1 MRVRPINIPAL
12 ARMAGYVAVAVLI
25 AAAALHFRGA
35 GPAAPEAEH
44 VSARQSDSL
53 AAELSHCQAIGM
65 AAQDDEA
72 CASAWAENR
81 RRFFT
86 YQPTDYPKLERPS
99 DEKPQ
104 PRPEGQ

>member
-1 MRVRPINIPAL
+1 MRLRPINIPAL
-12 ARMAGYVAVAVLI
+12 ARMAGYVAVAALI

-44 VSARQSDSL
+44 VSAQQSDPL
-53 AAELSHCQAIGM
+53 AAELSHCQSIGM

-72 CASAWAENR
+72 CTSAWAENR

-86 YQPTDYPKLERPS
+86 YQPTNYPQTQSPP
-99 DEKPQ
+99 DQKPHA
-104 PRPEGQ
+104 RPEGQ

>member
-1 MRVRPINIPAL
+1 
-12 ARMAGYVAVAVLI
+12 MAGYVAVGALI

-44 VSARQSDSL
+44 VSAQQSDPL
-53 AAELSHCQAIGM
+53 AAELSHCQSIGM

-72 CASAWAENR
+72 CLSAWAENR

-86 YQPTDYPKLERPS
+86 YQPTSYPQTESPP
-99 DEKPQ
+99 DQKPHA
-104 PRPEGQ
+104 RPEGQ